1 MRREYKNNIWHLAH
15 FSFHFNRDNPQIK
28 KLYKELQASRREIR
42 SIVKKN
48 IEEECE
54 RASYPRSNNNGDA
67 ENSEY
72 EQMDVDYDGS
82 SGEEVSVSYLL

>member
-1 MRREYKNNIWHLAH
+1 MTHTLPTFF

-67 ENSEY
+67 ENNEY
-72 EQMDVDYDGS
+72 ERMDIDYGHESS
-82 SGEEVSVSYLL
+82 SGEEVSISDLR